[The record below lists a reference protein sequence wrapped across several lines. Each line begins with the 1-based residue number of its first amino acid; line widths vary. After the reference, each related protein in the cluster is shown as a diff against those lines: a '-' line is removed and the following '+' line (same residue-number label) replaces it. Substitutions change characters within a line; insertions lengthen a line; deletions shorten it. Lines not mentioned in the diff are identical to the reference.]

1 MWILKKAR
9 GGKAPNKALLPT
21 MILTRFNG
29 HQSLTEDEV
38 SHAPIQQPKKDLAVF
53 R

>member
-1 MWILKKAR
+1 MHNKRRQATLILS
-9 GGKAPNKALLPT
+9 
-21 MILTRFNG
+21 RFNG